1 MIDLT
6 PVEVRK
12 KADDFDRGFRGF
24 EPAQVENFLEMVA
37 DRLEDVQDRNRELE
51 QKVDRLEERL
61 ERFEEREE
69 ALNDALLT
77 AQELREESRAQAERE
92 ASVTLREA
100 EAKAEAIEQEAER
113 SLDSARDRLDELK
126 SRRAHFLR
134 SFRALL
140 EGYLSEVELEQSRLR
155 EGEEEIP
162 AAEEI
167 AVDPDPEPPAV
178 EPEAYGTTERSAEG
192 DGSPD
197 GQGSVPDA
205 EEREAVAAPSEVDAE
220 SGGENDEDAGEDREG
235 Q

>member
-12 KADDFDRGFRGF
+12 KADDFDRGFRGY
-24 EPAQVENFLEMVA
+24 EPDQVKNFLEMVA
-37 DRLEDVQDRNRELE
+37 DRLEDIQEHNRKLE
-51 QKVDRLEERL
+51 QEVEQLREEL
-61 ERFEEREE
+61 ERFEEREA

-92 ASVTLREA
+92 ASLTLREA

-113 SLDSARDRLDELK
+113 SLDAARDKLDELE

-155 EGEEEIP
+155 ENEDQIP
-162 AAEEI
+162 PAEEI
-167 AVDPDPEPPAV
+167 AADPDPEPPAV
-178 EPEAYGTTERSAEG
+178 EPDAYGAPEGGEDGAEPVG
-192 DGSPD
+192 E
-197 GQGSVPDA
+197 V
-205 EEREAVAAPSEVDAE
+205 REAVPTPSETSETGEEGDEAGGAAP
-220 SGGENDEDAGEDREG
+220 ENEEAGEDRKT
-235 Q
+235 

>member
-12 KADDFDRGFRGF
+12 KADDFDRGFRGY
-24 EPAQVENFLEMVA
+24 EPDQVKNYLEMVA
-37 DRLEDVQDRNRELE
+37 DRLEDIQEHNR
-51 QKVDRLEERL
+51 KLEEQVEHLREEL

-92 ASVTLREA
+92 ASLTLREA

-113 SLDSARDRLDELK
+113 SLDSARDKLDELK

-155 EGEEEIP
+155 ENEEQIP
-162 AAEEI
+162 PAEEI
-167 AVDPDPEPPAV
+167 AADPDPEPPAV
-178 EPEAYGTTERSAEG
+178 EPDAYGA
-192 DGSPD
+192 
-197 GQGSVPDA
+197 A
-205 EEREAVAAPSEVDAE
+205 EEGEDGTDPVGEVREAVPTPSDAPEKDE
-220 SGGENDEDAGEDREG
+220 EETTSGDEGDGEDRE
-235 Q
+235 QT